1 MHLLTK
7 WKRQYRYSFF
17 ALRDIITTMSKLEIK
32 NLSFSYDGS
41 NKVIDDISFSVEKGT
56 FVSVLGHNGS
66 GKSTLAKLIVGLL
79 EKAGGQIFFNDVEI
93 TDKNLR
99 DLQTKTSLI
108 FQNPDNQFI
117 GSTVEDDIAFG
128 LENRCFPHNQ
138 MQAEIERFADSVNML
153 DHLKKEPINLSGGQ
167 KQRIALAGA
176 LILRPEILILDE
188 ATSML
193 DPKGK
198 STVRR
203 VIDRIHKENKE
214 LTIISITHDIDEA
227 LLSDKVLILSKGKL
241 VKEGK
246 PQDILRDE
254 SALLEV
260 KLDMPFVYKL
270 EKELKEIGINSNAE
284 NIDQLVED
292 IWASK

>member
-1 MHLLTK
+1 M
-7 WKRQYRYSFF
+7 
-17 ALRDIITTMSKLEIK
+17 RDIITTMSKLEIK

-79 EKAGGQIFFNDVEI
+79 EKESGQIFFNDVEI
-93 TDKNLR
+93 DDKNLR

-108 FQNPDNQFI
+108 FQNPDNQFV

-128 LENRCFPHNQ
+128 LENRCFPHDQ
-138 MQAEIERFADSVNML
+138 MQAEIEHFADSVNML

-167 KQRIALAGA
+167 KQRVALAGA

>member
-1 MHLLTK
+1 M
-7 WKRQYRYSFF
+7 
-17 ALRDIITTMSKLEIK
+17 RDIITTMSKLEIK

-79 EKAGGQIFFNDVEI
+79 EKESGQIFFNDVEI
-93 TDKNLR
+93 DDKNLR

-108 FQNPDNQFI
+108 FQNPDNQFV

-128 LENRCFPHNQ
+128 LENRCFPHDQ

-167 KQRIALAGA
+167 KQRVALAGA

-227 LLSDKVLILSKGKL
+227 LLSDKVLILNKGKL

-260 KLDMPFVYKL
+260 KLDMPFVYKF
-270 EKELKEIGINSNAE
+270 EKELKEIGISSNAE

>member
-1 MHLLTK
+1 
-7 WKRQYRYSFF
+7 
-17 ALRDIITTMSKLEIK
+17 MSKLEIK

-79 EKAGGQIFFNDVEI
+79 DKAGGQIFFNDVEF
-93 TDKNLR
+93 TDKNLK

-128 LENRCFPHNQ
+128 LENRCFPHDQ

-260 KLDMPFVYKL
+260 KLDMPFVYKI

-284 NIDQLVED
+284 TIDQLVED

>member
-1 MHLLTK
+1 
-7 WKRQYRYSFF
+7 
-17 ALRDIITTMSKLEIK
+17 MSKLEIK

-41 NKVIDDISFSVEKGT
+41 NKVIDDISFSVEKGS

-66 GKSTLAKLIVGLL
+66 GKSTLAKLIIGLL
-79 EKAGGQIFFNDVEI
+79 DKSDGTIYFNDEELNK
-93 TDKNLR
+93 KNIR
-99 DLQTKTSLI
+99 DFQSKVSLI

-128 LENRCFPHNQ
+128 LENRQFPHDK
-138 MQAEIERFADSVNML
+138 MQEEIEHFADCVGML
-153 DHLKKEPINLSGGQ
+153 DYLKKEPIALSGGQ
-167 KQRIALAGA
+167 KQRVALAGA
-176 LILRPEILILDE
+176 LILKPEILILDE

-241 VKEGK
+241 IKEGK
-246 PQDILRDE
+246 PQNVLRDE
-254 SALLEV
+254 KTLLSI
-260 KLDMPFVYKL
+260 KLDMPFVYKM
-270 EKELKEIGINSNAE
+270 EKELAEMGIVSNAD
-284 NIDQLVED
+284 NIDKLVED

>member
-1 MHLLTK
+1 M
-7 WKRQYRYSFF
+7 
-17 ALRDIITTMSKLEIK
+17 RDIITTMSKLEIK

-79 EKAGGQIFFNDVEI
+79 EKESGQIFFNDVEI
-93 TDKNLR
+93 DDKNLR
-99 DLQTKTSLI
+99 DLQAKTSLI
-108 FQNPDNQFI
+108 FQNPDNQFV

-128 LENRCFPHNQ
+128 LENRCFPHDQ

-270 EKELKEIGINSNAE
+270 EKELKEIGINSEAE